1 MLPPH
6 MDRLHQSHASEDRQ
20 RAVLVTLL
28 SFLSYG
34 LMLGVGI
41 VLGRALGAGDYGHY
55 STAVALASVITTGA
69 TLGLEKLA
77 LRELPACFEQ
87 GDWDRARGFLV
98 FATVVVVVTSV
109 LVGLLTMAILW
120 CTRSWNYPE
129 HYLMLMMLFLPVMTL
144 FMFLLEVCT
153 ACERFVSSTIVYR
166 VVVPCT
172 LLIGALLLM
181 HFSNKQSARDAVVLY
196 GCVWVVGGA
205 LMLALALRGLPRQ
218 ILGRRLVTDSRQWLG
233 EGLGFVGYSLIMSLF
248 ASSPLLVLGLS
259 HPNKSGVGVMS
270 AVLQIGNLLLIVAT
284 ATTRLYAPR
293 MSRLLVEHDVPAQ
306 QRLLRRRAL
315 GMSMVCGAF
324 MTLVVLFGKPILGL
338 FGPEFE
344 RGASSLVVYSIG
356 TSLNL
361 IFAFAP
367 WYLQF
372 RKRHTLVLALTG
384 VGTALTMGAMLFVP
398 WPDMPAYE
406 RVVLWYSVGLIL
418 LFITLRMLAVL
429 ELRRARREMA
439 NASLAHA
446 EA

>member
-1 MLPPH
+1 MLRPR
-6 MDRLHQSHASEDRQ
+6 MDRLQHARPSDDRQ
-20 RAVLVTLL
+20 RAMLVTLL

-77 LRELPACFEQ
+77 LRELPACFER
-87 GDWDRARGFLV
+87 GDWDRARGFL
-98 FATVVVVVTSV
+98 ALSTVVIVVASV
-109 LVGLLTMAILW
+109 LVGLLTMFILW
-120 CTRSWNYPE
+120 CTRNWNYPE

-153 ACERFVSSTIVYR
+153 ACERFVSSTVVYR

-172 LLIGALLLM
+172 LLAGALMLKR
-181 HFSNKQSARDAVVLY
+181 FSNQQSARDAVVLY
-196 GCVWVVGGA
+196 GFAWVVGGA
-205 LMLALALRGLPRQ
+205 LMLALALRGLPRR
-218 ILGRRLVTDSRQWLG
+218 IRGRRLATDARQWIG
-233 EGLGFVGYSLIMSLF
+233 EGLGFVGFSLIMSLF

-259 HPNKSGVGVMS
+259 HPDKAGVGVMS

-293 MSRLLVEHDVPAQ
+293 MSRLLVERDVPAQ

-315 GMSMVCGAF
+315 GMSVVCAVF
-324 MTLVVLFGKPILGL
+324 MTLVVLFGRPILGL
-338 FGPEFE
+338 FGADFE
-344 RGASSLVVYSIG
+344 RGAGSLVVYSIG

-384 VGTALTMGAMLFVP
+384 AGTAITMAAMLFMP
-398 WPDMPAYE
+398 WPDLPAYE
-406 RVVLWYSVGLIL
+406 RVVLWYSAGLVV
-418 LFITLRMLAVL
+418 LFLTLRVLAVL
-429 ELRRARREMA
+429 ELRRARRETTR
-439 NASLAHA
+439 ASLAHA